1 MISPTT
7 ELDAVNEI
15 IGAIGEAPVN
25 TLENLMNVDV
35 INALRILRNNNRA
48 FQSRG
53 WSFNSVTEYPLNPDV
68 YSKKIKWLD
77 VYLKID
83 GEEGTKYVKQGDY
96 VYDLIAKTSIFESP
110 ISVNAIILV
119 PFEDMPEPARNY
131 IVAKA
136 SAEFQSR
143 YLGDESLTQILN
155 NKVQETWQ
163 YLQEDEL
170 DKNEY
175 NLLDHTHVQE
185 LLTR

>member
-1 MISPTT
+1 
-7 ELDAVNEI
+7 
-15 IGAIGEAPVN
+15 
-25 TLENLMNVDV
+25 
-35 INALRILRNNNRA
+35 
-48 FQSRG
+48 
-53 WSFNSVTEYPLNPDV
+53 
-68 YSKKIKWLD
+68 
-77 VYLKID
+77 
-83 GEEGTKYVKQGDY
+83 
-96 VYDLIAKTSIFESP
+96 
-110 ISVNAIILV
+110 
-119 PFEDMPEPARNY
+119 MPEPARNY

>member
-25 TLENLMNVDV
+25 TLENIMNVDV
-35 INALRILRNNNRA
+35 ISALRILRNNNRS

-53 WSFNSVTEYPLNPDV
+53 WSFNSITEYPLNPDV

-96 VYDLIAKTSIFESP
+96 VVASRFRHIFKG
-110 ISVNAIILV
+110 N
-119 PFEDMPEPARNY
+119 
-131 IVAKA
+131 
-136 SAEFQSR
+136 
-143 YLGDESLTQILN
+143 
-155 NKVQETWQ
+155 
-163 YLQEDEL
+163 
-170 DKNEY
+170 
-175 NLLDHTHVQE
+175 
-185 LLTR
+185 

>member
-25 TLENLMNVDV
+25 TLENIMNVDV
-35 INALRILRNNNRA
+35 ISALRILRNNNRS

-53 WSFNSVTEYPLNPDV
+53 WSFNSITEYPLNPDV
-68 YSKKIKWLD
+68 YSKKIKW
-77 VYLKID
+77 
-83 GEEGTKYVKQGDY
+83 
-96 VYDLIAKTSIFESP
+96 SI
-110 ISVNAIILV
+110 NAIILV

-136 SAEFQSR
+136 SAEVQAR

-163 YLQEDEL
+163 YLHEDEL
-170 DKNEY
+170 YKNEY
-175 NLLDHTHVQE
+175 NILDHTHVQE
-185 LLTR
+185 